1 MVFIKKVI
9 AINFLKNLKYI
20 FKKLMAI
27 TFFIKT
33 IKKLGDIKS
42 PKINAIFHKT
52 LLELLPKVLHA
63 V

>member
-1 MVFIKKVI
+1 MY
-9 AINFLKNLKYI
+9 LKYI

-42 PKINAIFHKT
+42 PKINAIFLIFLFTK
-52 LLELLPKVLHA
+52 
-63 V
+63 